1 MAFRNVNRRRHIGLQ
16 QLSSLASIGRTLLG
30 PVKSY
35 KFIVDVSTSESVL
48 TCSAVRLLESLDL
61 TSAVG
66 QLLNET
72 IQAQNKEYKTGM
84 TTLLF
89 LVGAW
94 SSAVLECLQQNVPFS
109 LIVSVMSEGLNSC
122 SEKVQCLQLSV
133 HDLYKGPDSVPIHF
147 SSSCLGPQIIENK
160 TSSIGSNSFL
170 NPLVH
175 IPKEVPVSKEE
186 SIPEGLH
193 SHQASS
199 CDPHNRCLNS
209 HLCTTNYIT
218 PLLDEPV
225 GNKTMPAVPG
235 SSLITSSCNKR
246 TRLTHSRY
254 FNIPGKSHCSL
265 QVDNFGGP
273 PTGPAACPYE
283 FNDFGQLAMA
293 LSHGNQSSMKLVQ
306 DIVRCQQQV
315 ADHTG
320 SSQFNIAEVVTC
332 CLPGLS
338 EHYSCVCPG
347 YITLVSPEKVAVI
360 KQLQDRPLQILLV
373 DGDLTE
379 KYRHLGFNRPSNV
392 RIISENVGLQES
404 SSESLWINCALD
416 ILIQAKV
423 NLVLVKGNVCES
435 LMERCI
441 LNNILII
448 NPVTHN
454 VLHAFGKGTGVQL
467 VTYLSQVNSHCV
479 GSGVWVDFWRTGDL
493 STMELDNKVPISI
506 KAEGIHLVTAVLS
519 STVTAKMQVTE
530 DHFWTCAYRLHHALT
545 DQKVFPGGGAV
556 ELLCLSH
563 LKKLEEQ
570 SLKQADKKLSGDF
583 YMSSCW
589 LTKSFTQYKPVVL
602 KALASGWHQYLL
614 RLMCNTAH
622 YASEFEVSTSI
633 EHHLKKAADCGSPSA
648 YILKEFN
655 KGDKVMV
662 DFGLSTKPEE
672 AVKIYDNVTPKVEAW
687 RRALDLV
694 LLVLQTDAEIITG
707 PKRNQLLNSHVS
719 SEFIFL

>member
-1 MAFRNVNRRRHIGLQ
+1 MAFRNVNRRRHVGLQ

-30 PVKSY
+30 PIKSY

-94 SSAVLECLQQNVPFS
+94 SSAVLECLQQNVP
-109 LIVSVMSEGLNSC
+109 LPVIVSVMSEGLNSC

-133 HDLYKGPDSVPIHF
+133 HDLYKGPTSVPIYF
-147 SSSCLGPQIIENK
+147 SSSSRGPQIIENK
-160 TSSIGSNSFL
+160 TPDIGPNSFV
-170 NPLVH
+170 NPLVYVLE
-175 IPKEVPVSKEE
+175 EVPVSKEE
-186 SIPEGLH
+186 GVPEVPP

-209 HLCTTNYIT
+209 HLCTTDYVI
-218 PLLDEPV
+218 PSLVEPV
-225 GNKTMPAVPG
+225 NNKTVPMVPG
-235 SSLITSSCNKR
+235 SSLIASNCNKR

-254 FNIPGKSHCSL
+254 FNTLGKKHLL
-265 QVDNFGGP
+265 QVENFGGP
-273 PTGPAACPYE
+273 PTRPAACPYKC
-283 FNDFGQLAMA
+283 NDFRQLAMA

-315 ADHTG
+315 ADHTD
-320 SSQFNIAEVVTC
+320 SFQFNIAEVVTC

-338 EHYSCVCPG
+338 EINSCVCPG
-347 YITLVSPEKVAVI
+347 FITLVTPEKATVT
-360 KQLQDRPLQILLV
+360 KQLQDQQLQILLV

-392 RIISENVGLQES
+392 RMVSESVSLQES
-404 SSESLWINCALD
+404 SSESLWLNYVLD
-416 ILIQAKV
+416 ILIQSKV
-423 NLVLVKGNVCES
+423 NLILVKGNVCES
-435 LMERCI
+435 LMEKCI

-448 NPVTHN
+448 NPVTLN
-454 VLHAFGKGTGVQL
+454 VLHAFGEVTGVQL

-479 GSGVWVDFWRTGDL
+479 GSGIWLNFWRTGDL

-506 KAEGIHLVTAVLS
+506 KAEGIHLVTAVLG
-519 STVTAKMQVTE
+519 STVISKMQVTE
-530 DHFWTCAYRLHHALT
+530 DQFWTCAYRLHHALT

-556 ELLCLSH
+556 ELWCLSH
-563 LKKLEEQ
+563 LQKLEEQ
-570 SLKQADKKLSGDF
+570 SLKQADKNPPGEF
-583 YMSSCW
+583 YMSSCR
-589 LTKSFTQYKPVVL
+589 LTKSLTQYKPVVL
-602 KALASGWHQYLL
+602 KALASGWHQYLS
-614 RLMCNTAH
+614 RVMCNTAN
-622 YASEFEVSTSI
+622 YASEFEASISI
-633 EHHLKKAADCGSPSA
+633 EHHLKKTAGYGSPSA
-648 YILKEFN
+648 YILEEFS
-655 KGDKVMV
+655 KGDRVLV
-662 DFGLSTKPEE
+662 DFDLSTEHKK
-672 AVKIYDNVTPKVEAW
+672 AVKICDNVTPKVEAW

-707 PKRNQLLNSHVS
+707 PKKNQLLNSHVS

>member
-1 MAFRNVNRRRHIGLQ
+1 MIMAFRNMNRRCHIGLQ
-16 QLSSLASIGRTLLG
+16 QLSSLASIGRTFLG

-35 KFIVDVSTSESVL
+35 KFIVDESTSESIL

-133 HDLYKGPDSVPIHF
+133 HNLYKGPNSVPIHF
-147 SSSCLGPQIIENK
+147 TSSS
-160 TSSIGSNSFL
+160 
-170 NPLVH
+170 
-175 IPKEVPVSKEE
+175 
-186 SIPEGLH
+186 LH
-193 SHQASS
+193 SHQASP
-199 CDPHNRCLNS
+199 CDPHNRCLNL
-209 HLCTTNYIT
+209 HVCPTDYIT
-218 PLLDEPV
+218 PSLVEPV

-235 SSLITSSCNKR
+235 SSLIASSYIKR

-254 FNIPGKSHCSL
+254 FNTPGKKHCSL

-273 PTGPAACPYE
+273 PTGPAAYPYE

-306 DIVRCQQQV
+306 DIVRCQQEV

-347 YITLVSPEKVAVI
+347 YITLVSPEKATVT

-392 RIISENVGLQES
+392 RTISENVGLQES
-404 SSESLWINCALD
+404 SSESLWINCVLD

-448 NPVTHN
+448 NPVTLN

-467 VTYLSQVNSHCV
+467 VTYLSQVNSYCV
-479 GSGVWVDFWRTGDL
+479 GSSVWVDFWRTGDL

-519 STVTAKMQVTE
+519 STVSSKMQITE
-530 DHFWTCAYRLHHALT
+530 DQFWTCAYRLHHALT

-570 SLKQADKKLSGDF
+570 SLKQPDKKPSEDF

-589 LTKSFTQYKPVVL
+589 LTKSLTQYKPVVL
-602 KALASGWHQYLL
+602 KALASGWHQYLS
-614 RLMCNTAH
+614 RVICNTAH
-622 YASEFEVSTSI
+622 YASEFEASASI
-633 EHHLKKAADCGSPSA
+633 EHHLKKAADYCSPSA

-655 KGDKVMV
+655 KRDKLMV

>member
-1 MAFRNVNRRRHIGLQ
+1 MIMAFRNVNRRCHMGLQ

-72 IQAQNKEYKTGM
+72 IQAQNKDYKTGM

-122 SEKVQCLQLSV
+122 SEKIQCLQLSV
-133 HDLYKGPDSVPIHF
+133 HDLYKGSDSVPMHF
-147 SSSCLGPQIIENK
+147 GSSSLG
-160 TSSIGSNSFL
+160 
-170 NPLVH
+170 V
-175 IPKEVPVSKEE
+175 
-186 SIPEGLH
+186 PEGLH
-193 SHQASS
+193 SHQASP
-199 CDPHNRCLNS
+199 CDPHNRYLNS
-209 HLCTTNYIT
+209 HLCTADYRT
-218 PLLDEPV
+218 PLLVEPV
-225 GNKTMPAVPG
+225 GNKTMPVLPG
-235 SSLITSSCNKR
+235 SSLIASSCNKR

-254 FNIPGKSHCSL
+254 FNTPGKSHCSL

-293 LSHGNQSSMKLVQ
+293 LSHGNQSSMKLVH

-320 SSQFNIAEVVTC
+320 SFQFNIAEVLTC
-332 CLPGLS
+332 CLPGLA

-347 YITLVSPEKVAVI
+347 YITLVSPEKATVT
-360 KQLQDRPLQILLV
+360 KKLQDRPLQILLV

-404 SSESLWINCALD
+404 NSESLWINYVLD

-454 VLHAFGKGTGVQL
+454 VLLAFGKGTGIQL

-479 GSGVWVDFWRTGDL
+479 GSSVWVDFWRTGDL

-519 STVTAKMQVTE
+519 STVTSKMQVIE
-530 DHFWTCAYRLHHALT
+530 DRFWTCAYRLHHALT

-570 SLKQADKKLSGDF
+570 SLKQGDDKPSGDF

-602 KALASGWHQYLL
+602 KALASGWHQYLS
-614 RLMCNTAH
+614 RVMCNTAH
-622 YASEFEVSTSI
+622 YASEFEASTSI
-633 EHHLKKAADCGSPSA
+633 EHNLKKAADCGSPSA

-662 DFGLSTKPEE
+662 DFGLLTKREE
-672 AVKIYDNVTPKVEAW
+672 AVKVYDNVTPKVEAW

-707 PKRNQLLNSHVS
+707 PKRNQLLNSHGS